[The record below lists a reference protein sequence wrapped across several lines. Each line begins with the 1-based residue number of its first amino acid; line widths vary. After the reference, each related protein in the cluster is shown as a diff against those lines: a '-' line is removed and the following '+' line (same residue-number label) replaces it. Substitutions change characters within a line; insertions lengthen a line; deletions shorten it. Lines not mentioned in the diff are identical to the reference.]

1 MNATTLN
8 AVEEKAWDIVQ
19 GTIQDVRYM
28 LEPVARVDNPTF
40 AQRIA
45 NFFDK
50 WTEQGYQAWEKTDR
64 TPYL

>member
-8 AVEEKAWDIVQ
+8 DAEEKAWDIVQ

-28 LEPVARVDNPTF
+28 LEPVARVDNPTL

-50 WTEQGYQAWEKTDR
+50 WTEASYNSWERSKIQH
-64 TPYL
+64 L

>member
-28 LEPVARVDNPTF
+28 LEPVTRDDGPTF

-50 WTEQGYQAWEKTDR
+50 WTEASYNSWERSKIQH
-64 TPYL
+64 L

>member
-8 AVEEKAWDIVQ
+8 SVQ

-28 LEPVARVDNPTF
+28 LEPVARDNSPTF
-40 AQRIA
+40 ADHVS

-50 WTEQGYQAWEKTDR
+50 WTQSSYDAWERSDQSEA
-64 TPYL
+64 L

>member
-8 AVEEKAWDIVQ
+8 VVQ

-28 LEPVARVDNPTF
+28 LEPVAHDAKPTV

-50 WTEQGYQAWEKTDR
+50 WTEASYNSWEKSGR
-64 TPYL
+64 TEHL

>member
-8 AVEEKAWDIVQ
+8 ATEEKTWDIVQ

-28 LEPVARVDNPTF
+28 LEPVTRDDGPTF

-50 WTEQGYQAWEKTDR
+50 WTEASYNSWERSKIQH
-64 TPYL
+64 L